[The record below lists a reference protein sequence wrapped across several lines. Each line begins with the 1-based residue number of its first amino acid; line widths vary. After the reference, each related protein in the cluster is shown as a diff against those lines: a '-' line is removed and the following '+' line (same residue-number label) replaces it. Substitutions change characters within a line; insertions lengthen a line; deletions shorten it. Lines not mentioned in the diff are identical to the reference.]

1 MVPACLF
8 QCPAL
13 TGCPFRLTPELNEE
27 TAITD
32 VTGREPPLL
41 VTSSGT
47 EAVVKFN
54 SFRQLRVSTIRAL
67 SSVTPVTLP
76 RDGRQ

>member
-1 MVPACLF
+1 MSFPTDA
-8 QCPAL
+8 
-13 TGCPFRLTPELNEE
+13 ELNEE
-27 TAITD
+27 IAITD

-54 SFRQLRVSTIRAL
+54 SFRQLRVSTIGAF
-67 SSVTPVTLP
+67 SSVTSITLA
-76 RDGRQ
+76 RDGSQQLCGG